1 MSDLPIREQPL
12 SRYRIT
18 IAGDRATQAEIRY
31 TDCRHTAEWY
41 YEIAGRKVEAH
52 VYGIGWQPIE
62 KVVP

>member
-1 MSDLPIREQPL
+1 MTELPIRQQPL

-31 TDCRHTAEWY
+31 TDCRATAEQF
-41 YEIAGRKVEAH
+41 ARRGAVTEAY
-52 VYGIGWQPIE
+52 VWGIGWQPIA